1 MNRKNHNDFE
11 LLNDNFGDDAN
22 FYYRRTYNPDIFNHV
37 ETCHNYTDDEAN
49 RILQGFNDCCVAIK
63 MNLPEIEGKSGRQ
76 IKYAESVRSSA
87 LYKQIEMAIKLV
99 YDTAGV
105 EPCEDSKPYLAAEKI
120 KAAYKDLG
128 DNINTYTDAVLFELA
143 DEEYFPSVWKKLIKM
158 TSAREIL
165 DHYI

>member
-11 LLNDNFGDDAN
+11 LLNDNFSDDAN
-22 FYYRRTYNPDIFNHV
+22 FCYHMGYNSDLLNFVETNHV
-37 ETCHNYTDDEAN
+37 YTDDEAN

-63 MNLPEIEGKSGRQ
+63 MNLPEIEGKSEKQ
-76 IKYAESVRSSA
+76 INYADDVRSAA
-87 LYKQIEMAIKLV
+87 LYKQIEMAIKMV
-99 YDTAGV
+99 KDTAGV
-105 EPCEDSKPYLAAEKI
+105 EPCENSKPYLAAEKV

-143 DEEYFPSVWKKLIKM
+143 DEEYMPSVWNKLIKM

-165 DHYI
+165 DNYI